1 MSEPRALPLPTGDQ
15 PDEDD
20 LDRPRWYRS
29 LFWRAAIA
37 LIALVALLLA
47 AEGAL
52 FVWLSPG
59 TAGAMP
65 RDPRQMADLVAD
77 DVQAALTEE
86 IADKKQIDLRQHLRE
101 QFGHYFQTIL
111 VVMRDGR
118 AAANHD
124 DVEES
129 TLDFARASLDRPRR
143 RGGFGRGGP
152 PPDGFGGPPP
162 DGFGGPPPDG
172 RGSPPPDGRFGPP
185 PNGRGQ
191 FPDGRFGNPPDGRG
205 PGPDASPSSP
215 DARGG
220 APFGGGPFGG
230 GPPGGGPGDGFR
242 GPGRGGRD
250 PFRDDFRRL
259 MPLAES
265 APITMDGMTVGRVVV
280 LTDNPPFSRI
290 LSVVGPTMGLVAGGV
305 LLVGGT
311 LIALVV
317 FGPPRRRLEQVQQAT
332 EQLGDGDLTA
342 RAPENGG
349 DEIAALARSFNHMAD
364 ELTRRAK
371 ALESS
376 DRARRHL
383 LADVSHE
390 LMTPLTAMRG
400 YIETLGMTELQ
411 LDAPTRERYMRIV
424 GEETSRL
431 ETIIGDLLDLA
442 RLEGGGTSLRRQR
455 VPVELLFKRVAERH
469 ERELQARNVT
479 LDVTV
484 VPAGE
489 ELTVDAD
496 RMEQAL
502 QNLVAN
508 ALRYTPDEGRIGL
521 VSERR
526 DSASVLTV
534 RDSGAGI
541 PDDQLALIFDRF
553 YKGDASR
560 RSAGGS
566 GLGLS
571 IVKAIVERHGGTI
584 SVRNDHGAV
593 FEVVLP

>member
-1 MSEPRALPLPTGDQ
+1 MSELAGPSLKPGDQ
-15 PDEDD
+15 SVEDD
-20 LDRPRWYRS
+20 GDHPRWFRS

-37 LIALVALLLA
+37 LIVLVAVLLA

-52 FVWLSPG
+52 FLWLAPS

-65 RDPRQMADLVAD
+65 REPQQMADLVAA
-77 DVQAALTEE
+77 DVEAALTKT
-86 IADKKQIDLRQHLRE
+86 ADLDLSSHLRE
-101 QFGHYFQTIL
+101 QYGHYFQTIL

-118 AAANHD
+118 AAANHA
-124 DVEES
+124 DVEE
-129 TLDFARASLDRPRR
+129 TILEAARTSLDRARR

-152 PPDGFGGPPP
+152 PDGFGGPP
-162 DGFGGPPPDG
+162 DGFGGPPDGRPGLSPDG
-172 RGSPPPDGRFGPP
+172 RFGPPDGRPGAPPDGRFGGPPPDGRFGPP
-185 PNGRGQ
+185 P
-191 FPDGRFGNPPDGRG
+191 PDGRFGGPPPDGR
-205 PGPDASPSSP
+205 
-215 DARGG
+215 
-220 APFGGGPFGG
+220 FGGP
-230 GPPGGGPGDGFR
+230 PGDGFR

-250 PFRDDFRRL
+250 PFREEFRRL
-259 MPLAES
+259 LPPTEL
-265 APITMDGMTVGRVVV
+265 APILMNGVAVGRVVV
-280 LTDNPPFSRI
+280 FTDNPPFSRV
-290 LSVVGPTMGLVAGGV
+290 LRVVGPTMGLVAGGV
-305 LLVGGT
+305 LAVGGM
-311 LIALVV
+311 LIALGV
-317 FGPPRRRLEQVQQAT
+317 FGPPRRRLAQVQQAT
-332 EQLGDGDLTA
+332 EQLGDGDLSA

-376 DRARRHL
+376 DRARRQL

-400 YIETLGMTELQ
+400 YIETLGMSELQ
-411 LDAPTRERYMRIV
+411 LDPPTRERYMRIV
-424 GEETSRL
+424 SQETTRL

-455 VPVELLFKRVAERH
+455 VPVEMLFNRVAERH
-469 ERELQARNVT
+469 EREMQARNVT
-479 LDVTV
+479 LDVRIA
-484 VPAGE
+484 PGAE

-496 RMEQAL
+496 RLEQAL

-508 ALRYTPDEGRIGL
+508 ALRYTPEGGRIAL
-521 VSERR
+521 ASERR
-526 DSASVLTV
+526 GDASVLTV
-534 RDSGAGI
+534 HDSGAGI

-571 IVKAIVERHGGTI
+571 IVKAIIERHGGTI
-584 SVRNDHGAV
+584 SVRNAQGAV
-593 FEVVLP
+593 FEIVLP

>member
-1 MSEPRALPLPTGDQ
+1 
-15 PDEDD
+15 
-20 LDRPRWYRS
+20 
-29 LFWRAAIA
+29 
-37 LIALVALLLA
+37 
-47 AEGAL
+47 
-52 FVWLSPG
+52 
-59 TAGAMP
+59 
-65 RDPRQMADLVAD
+65 
-77 DVQAALTEE
+77 
-86 IADKKQIDLRQHLRE
+86 
-101 QFGHYFQTIL
+101 
-111 VVMRDGR
+111 
-118 AAANHD
+118 
-124 DVEES
+124 
-129 TLDFARASLDRPRR
+129 
-143 RGGFGRGGP
+143 
-152 PPDGFGGPPP
+152 
-162 DGFGGPPPDG
+162 
-172 RGSPPPDGRFGPP
+172 
-185 PNGRGQ
+185 
-191 FPDGRFGNPPDGRG
+191 
-205 PGPDASPSSP
+205 
-215 DARGG
+215 
-220 APFGGGPFGG
+220 
-230 GPPGGGPGDGFR
+230 
-242 GPGRGGRD
+242 
-250 PFRDDFRRL
+250 

-489 ELTVDAD
+489 ELTVDY
-496 RMEQAL
+496 RT
-502 QNLVAN
+502 
-508 ALRYTPDEGRIGL
+508 Y
-521 VSERR
+521 
-526 DSASVLTV
+526 
-534 RDSGAGI
+534 
-541 PDDQLALIFDRF
+541 
-553 YKGDASR
+553 
-560 RSAGGS
+560 
-566 GLGLS
+566 
-571 IVKAIVERHGGTI
+571 
-584 SVRNDHGAV
+584 ND
-593 FEVVLP
+593 PMP